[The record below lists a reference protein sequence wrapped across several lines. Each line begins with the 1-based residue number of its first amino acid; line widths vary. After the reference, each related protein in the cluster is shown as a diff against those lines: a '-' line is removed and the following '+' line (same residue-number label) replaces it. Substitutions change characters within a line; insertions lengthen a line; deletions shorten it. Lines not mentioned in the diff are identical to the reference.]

1 MVLWLL
7 VLLGLLAVTIPKIVS
22 SNRYELWDVGV
33 GFVALVYGAVNLIRL
48 RRRRSARAR
57 QQILLM

>member
-1 MVLWLL
+1 MVFWLL
-7 VLLGLLAVTIPKIVS
+7 VLLGLVAVIIPKIVS

-48 RRRRSARAR
+48 RRRRSARTR
-57 QQILLM
+57 QQILLL